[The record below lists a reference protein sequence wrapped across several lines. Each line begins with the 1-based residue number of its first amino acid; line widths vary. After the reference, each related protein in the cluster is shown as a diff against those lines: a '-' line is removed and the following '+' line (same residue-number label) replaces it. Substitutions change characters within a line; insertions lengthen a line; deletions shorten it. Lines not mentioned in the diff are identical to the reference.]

1 MATTKITTGQFVQ
14 IEQTAA
20 SIGDRI
26 VARVVDYAIM
36 LCWALFWAYML
47 AHNDIASNL
56 VWLFVVMLPLMCYS
70 LLWETLNN
78 GQSPGKMLRHL
89 RVVRLDGE
97 TPTMGNYMMRWLME
111 LVDVGFCCIGLLVIL
126 LSRNSQRLGDMAA
139 GTIVVRL
146 NSYES
151 YGFQLSDYAY
161 TQRDYRPQYP
171 EASRL
176 SPRQVEVIERTLGT
190 DYSNDRADRLAQK
203 VSRLL
208 GVSPQG
214 SNTKFLSDVLHDYQY
229 YSEQLL

>member
-26 VARVVDYAIM
+26 VARLVDYAIM
-36 LCWALFWAYML
+36 LCWVVFWGYML
-47 AHNDIASNL
+47 SRNDIFSTP
-56 VWLFVVMLPLMCYS
+56 VWLFVVALPVMCYS

-97 TPTMGNYMMRWLME
+97 TPTIGNYMMRWLME
-111 LVDVGFCCIGLLVIL
+111 LIDVGFCCIGLIVIM

-151 YGFQLSDYAY
+151 YGFSLGDYAY

-171 EASRL
+171 EAERL
-176 SPRQVEVIERTLGT
+176 SPRQVEVVERTLGA
-190 DYSNDRADRLAQK
+190 DYSPERADRLALK
-203 VSRLL
+203 VAQTL
-208 GVSPQG
+208 GVKPQG
-214 SNTKFLSDVLHDYQY
+214 SSTKFLSDVLHDYQY
-229 YSEQLL
+229 YAEQLL

>member
-26 VARVVDYAIM
+26 VARMVDYAIM
-36 LCWALFWAYML
+36 LCWSLFWVYML
-47 AHNDIASNL
+47 ARNDIFSTL
-56 VWLFVVMLPLMCYS
+56 VWLFVVVLPVMCYS

-78 GQSPGKMLRHL
+78 GQSPGKMMRHL

-97 TPTMGNYMMRWLME
+97 TPTVGNYMMRWLME
-111 LVDVGFCCIGLLVIL
+111 LIDVGFCGIGLLVIL

-151 YGFQLSDYAY
+151 YGFQLGDYAY

-171 EASRL
+171 EAERL
-176 SPRQVEVIERTLGT
+176 SPRQVEVIERTLGP
-190 DYSNDRADRLAQK
+190 DFSPDRADRLARK
-203 VSRLL
+203 VAKLL
-208 GVSPQG
+208 GVSPHG
-214 SNTKFLSDVLHDYQY
+214 SMTQFLTDVLHDCQY